1 MRTLLDTV
9 AQLKSRS
16 IQKRSRHFSLIDFGT
31 DTIKAAVVRKEKA
44 GVRVLGYGFA
54 PAEGRLLSSRRAE
67 VVTLAALVDAALVS
81 AEDQTKT
88 GDQPKV
94 VPDEA
99 LVCIPARFARGECFS
114 VQQNRSDPT
123 LPITLRE
130 LNSAWER
137 IERLARE
144 RLPHLG
150 DENAKW
156 KPLAHTPGVITV
168 DGHYVTD
175 PVGLKGGELA
185 LAAFGT
191 AIWPAALEAATAIA
205 ERLELTIMDVM
216 ATPQALANVVPQRDA
231 IVIDVGAQGTSVQ
244 LIQHEALIAANWW
257 SQGGEFFTESLSKT
271 FRCSRDEAEA
281 LKRAYADDA
290 LSTSDT
296 DLVRRAL
303 NKPVAMW
310 LETLV
315 ESLHH
320 IAVAELIPEP
330 MNGSLQ
336 PHRTDRLPGRMYL
349 TGGASLLPDV
359 TRALRSLE
367 ATPALSFRRS
377 LEIMALGSSLG
388 VRAPARM
395 TLLDMPPYPL
405 SELLAPAISLVA
417 CLE

>member
-16 IQKRSRHFSLIDFGT
+16 IQQRPRHFSLIDFGT
-31 DTIKAAVVRKEKA
+31 DTIKAMVVRKEKA
-44 GVRVLGYGFA
+44 GVRVLGYGLA

-67 VVTLAALVDAALVS
+67 VVTLAALVDTALVN

-88 GDQPKV
+88 GDQPQV

-114 VQQNRSDPT
+114 VQQSRADPS
-123 LPITLRE
+123 LPISLRE

-150 DENAKW
+150 DGNTAW
-156 KPLAHTPGVITV
+156 KPLALTPGVITV

-185 LAAFGT
+185 LSAFGA
-191 AIWPAALEAATAIA
+191 AIWPTALDAATAIA
-205 ERLELTIMDVM
+205 ERLELTIMDVV
-216 ATPQALANVVPQRDA
+216 ATPQALAHVVPQRDA
-231 IVIDVGAQGTSVQ
+231 IVIDMGAQGTSVQ
-244 LIQHEALIAANWW
+244 LIQREALIATSWW
-257 SQGGEFFTESLSKT
+257 SQGGEFFTESLSKA

-281 LKRAYADDA
+281 LKRAYTDDA
-290 LSTSDT
+290 LSTSDR

-303 NKPVAMW
+303 NKPLAMW
-310 LETLV
+310 IETLIQG
-315 ESLHH
+315 LQH
-320 IAVAELIPEP
+320 IAATELIPEP
-330 MNGSLQ
+330 TNDPLQ
-336 PHRTDRLPGRMYL
+336 SHRADRLPGRIYL

-359 TRALRSLE
+359 AQALRSLE

-377 LEIMALGSSLG
+377 LEILALGSSLG
-388 VRAPARM
+388 MRVPGRIS
-395 TLLDMPPYPL
+395 LLNMPPYPL